1 MSEISLRDRSIYSR
15 SKVKKDVKKLLSLY
29 QRSGRLSTEVLP
41 KVETLKDNRVNL
53 IFEINESDVV
63 SVSKITFIG
72 NNVFSSRELRNE
84 MKTKTS
90 NLLRF
95 FSSSDNYDPDKLEY
109 DKVLISNLYRNSG
122 FPNFSFKSSIAQL
135 IPNRNQFEIIL
146 TVDEGEMYSF
156 GEVEIESKFKKL
168 NDQFLLDKLTAKKE
182 IYTMLI

>member
-1 MSEISLRDRSIYSR
+1 
-15 SKVKKDVKKLLSLY
+15 
-29 QRSGRLSTEVLP
+29 
-41 KVETLKDNRVNL
+41 
-53 IFEINESDVV
+53 
-63 SVSKITFIG
+63 
-72 NNVFSSRELRNE
+72 

-168 NDQFLLDKLTAKKE
+168 NDQFLLDKLTAKKGDL
-182 IYTMLI
+182 YNADLIKDDISSIKNTASTYGYSFIQINSKRI